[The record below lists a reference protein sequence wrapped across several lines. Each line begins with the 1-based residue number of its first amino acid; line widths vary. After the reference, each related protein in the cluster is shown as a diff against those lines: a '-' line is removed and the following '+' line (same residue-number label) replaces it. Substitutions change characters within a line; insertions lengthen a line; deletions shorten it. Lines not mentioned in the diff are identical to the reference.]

1 MSMTKAAPK
10 RIAAAVLN
18 ALKGGVV
25 PRVGLEYIAV
35 GRAREIDALL
45 KDTEIIGEGGAAC
58 RFVVGRYGSGKSFLL
73 QTIRS
78 YAMERGFAV
87 ADADLSPE
95 RRLSGTHGQGV
106 ATYRELMKNLSVRVS
121 PDGGALP
128 IILEKWIT
136 SVQQS
141 AAEETG
147 LDDFQSPAFDAL
159 VRKRILSIGSELE
172 GMVNGYDFARV
183 IVKYWQAYRDAD
195 EPAQSNALRW
205 LRGEYASKLEVRR
218 DLDARAM
225 IDDDNWY
232 EALKLF
238 AAFLVRAGYSGLLVL
253 IDEVVNLFR
262 IPFRVTRQ
270 YNYEKLLSMYND
282 TLQGKASHLGLVFV
296 VTPQSLED
304 TERGIFSYEALR
316 SRLTEGQFADPEAR
330 DLLAPIIRISPLTY
344 EEMYVLLEKLARLH
358 MELYG
363 YRREIAQEEY
373 VAFLKTE
380 YERIGASTHIT
391 PRSVIRDF
399 VEILNRLYQYSEQT
413 IADIVAA
420 KDTQLTFDE
429 GDSPDDV
436 DGFASFTL

>member
-1 MSMTKAAPK
+1 MPKAAPK
-10 RIAAAVLN
+10 RIASTVLN

-45 KDTEIIGEGGAAC
+45 KDTEIIEDGGAAC

-73 QTIRS
+73 QTLRN

-95 RRLSGTHGQGV
+95 RRLSGTQGQGV

-128 IILEKWIT
+128 MILEKWIT
-136 SVQQS
+136 SIQLAV
-141 AAEETG
+141 EEESG
-147 LDDFQSPAFDAL
+147 LDGSKGSDFDAA

-183 IVKYWQAYRDAD
+183 VMLYWQAYRDGD
-195 EPAQSNALRW
+195 QTAQSAALRW
-205 LRGEYASKLEVRR
+205 LRGEYTSKIEVRH
-218 DLDARAM
+218 DLNVRTM

-238 AAFLVRAGYSGLLVL
+238 AAFLVRAGYKGLLVL
-253 IDEVVNLFR
+253 VDEVVNLFR

-282 TLQGKASHLGLVFV
+282 ALQGKASHIGLIFV

-330 DLLAPIIRISPLTY
+330 DLLAPIIRISPLTF

-358 MELYG
+358 MDLYG
-363 YRREIAQEEY
+363 YEREITQDEY

-380 YERIGASTHIT
+380 YERIGATTHIT

-399 VEILNRLYQYSEQT
+399 VEILNRLYQYPDQT
-413 IADIVAA
+413 VNDIVAA
-420 KDTQLTFDE
+420 KDTQFTTDD
-429 GDSPDDV
+429 DSPDDL
-436 DGFASFTL
+436 DGFANFTV

>member
-1 MSMTKAAPK
+1 MARTAPK
-10 RIAAAVLN
+10 RIAATVLN

-45 KDTEIIGEGGAAC
+45 KDTEIIEEGGAAC

-73 QTIRS
+73 QTIRN

-95 RRLSGTHGQGV
+95 RRLSGTQGQGV
-106 ATYRELMKNLSVRVS
+106 ATYRELMKNLSVRAN

-128 IILEKWIT
+128 MILEKWIT
-136 SVQQS
+136 SIQQTAS
-141 AAEETG
+141 EELG
-147 LDDFQSPAFDAL
+147 IDDADSPVLDAL

-183 IVKYWQAYRDAD
+183 IVKYWQAYRESD
-195 EPAQSNALRW
+195 ESAQSNALRW
-205 LRGEYASKLEVRR
+205 LRGEYVSKLEVRR
-218 DLDARAM
+218 DLDVRTM

-238 AAFLVRAGYSGLLVL
+238 AAFLSRAGYKGMLVL

-270 YNYEKLLSMYND
+270 YNYEKLLAMYND
-282 TLQGKASHLGLVFV
+282 ALQGKASHIGLIFV

-304 TERGIFSYEALR
+304 SERGIYSYEALR

-330 DLLAPIIRISPLTY
+330 DLLAPIIRVSPLTY
-344 EEMYVLLEKLARLH
+344 EEMYVLMEKLARLH
-358 MELYG
+358 MDLYG
-363 YRREIAQEEY
+363 YEREITQDEY

-399 VEILNRLYQYSEQT
+399 VEILNRLYQYPDQT
-413 IADIVAA
+413 VTDIVAA
-420 KDTQLTFDE
+420 KDIQLSDDE
-429 GDSPDDV
+429 DSPDDV